1 MTGLRHTVR
10 LRTYSG
16 VVLAAVVPIAVVLMA
31 ASAAGASAATR
42 LVLTENGSRVSPG
55 AYALDYHIIFDGGY
69 GGCLQASKG
78 EVASNDKPTDK
89 LAFGAPEE
97 SECLEEGYS
106 ISGAVKQ
113 VLLHSSGVA
122 TLDYSPKLTITE
134 PGPCVYQFA
143 RLNGEFPA
151 AIEIE
156 IEGTDVGKLKKKL
169 SSHACASTRSMEF
182 RGVESGVDNDIFGTE
197 LIS

>member
-1 MTGLRHTVR
+1 MTRPRHATR
-10 LRTYSG
+10 LRTLTG
-16 VVLAAVVPIAVVLMA
+16 VVLAAGALMA
-31 ASAAGASAATR
+31 ASGSGASAATR

-55 AYALDYHIIFDGGY
+55 ADALDYHIIFDGGY
-69 GGCLQASKG
+69 GGCLQASRG
-78 EVASNDKPTDK
+78 EVVSNDRPTDK

-106 ISGAVKQ
+106 ISGAVKR
-113 VLLHSSGVA
+113 VLLHSSGAA

-143 RLNGEFPA
+143 RLSGEFPA
-151 AIEIE
+151 TIEVE
-156 IEGTDVGKLKKKL
+156 IEGTGTGKLKKRL
-169 SSHACASTRSMEF
+169 SGPGCSSTRSIEF
-182 RGVESGVDNDIFGTE
+182 RGVESGVDNDIFGAE